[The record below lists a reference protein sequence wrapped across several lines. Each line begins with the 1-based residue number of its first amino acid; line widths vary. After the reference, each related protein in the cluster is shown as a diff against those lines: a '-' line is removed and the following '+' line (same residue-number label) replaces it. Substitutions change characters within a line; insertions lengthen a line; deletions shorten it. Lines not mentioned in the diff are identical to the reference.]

1 MDLQNLRHQILQ
13 DIINHPTEDDGDDD
27 ENSEYERHLT
37 YYLHWLDTVILP
49 REP

>member
-13 DIINHPTEDDGDDD
+13 DIRNHPTGDDEDDD
-27 ENSEYERHLT
+27 ENSEYEHHLVH
-37 YYLHWLDTVILP
+37 YLHWLDNVILP